1 MTPQHDLTGPKIPF
15 ERLTPDELNLCVEIG
30 KRAAALARHFA
41 ATRKNVQLEIDSMQ
55 CAMDIAVAHLS
66 RPLDLLRFLRADDL
80 SFFNDFV
87 TIELNI
93 NRLDGTLPNFVHLQH
108 AANVAAN

>member
-15 ERLTPDELNLCVEIG
+15 ERLTPAELALCVEIG
-30 KRAAALARHFA
+30 KRAAALARHYA
-41 ATRKNVQLEIDSMQ
+41 LTRKNARLEIDSMQ

-66 RPLDLLRFLRADDL
+66 RPLNLSQFLQADDL
-80 SFFNDFV
+80 SFFGDFV

-93 NRLDGTLPNFVHLQH
+93 NRLDGTIPSFVHLQH
-108 AANVAAN
+108 AAKNAAN